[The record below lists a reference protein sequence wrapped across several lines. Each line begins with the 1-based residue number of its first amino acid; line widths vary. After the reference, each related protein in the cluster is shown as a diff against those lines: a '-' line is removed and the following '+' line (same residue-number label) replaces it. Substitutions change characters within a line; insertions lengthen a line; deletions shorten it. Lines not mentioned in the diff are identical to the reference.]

1 MVSSIVSAIISFFL
15 PGIGQILQCDTEKGI
30 MMFIIFIVLDFL
42 TLCVMPPL
50 AIILFIYCIYSAYDA
65 FQSAY

>member
-30 MMFIIFIVLDFL
+30 MMFIIFIALDFL

-65 FQSAY
+65 FKSAY

>member
-50 AIILFIYCIYSAYDA
+50 AAILFIYCIYSAYDA
-65 FQSAY
+65 FKSAY